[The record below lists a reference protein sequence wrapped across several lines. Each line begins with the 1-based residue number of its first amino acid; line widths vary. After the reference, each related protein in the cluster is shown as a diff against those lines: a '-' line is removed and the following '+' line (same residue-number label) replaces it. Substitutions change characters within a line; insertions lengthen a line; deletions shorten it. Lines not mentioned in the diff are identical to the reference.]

1 MVKIIKIKQNK
12 MSTEMSYLIIF
23 AFVLLS
29 ITSIVFAIRESKDT
43 PVIYPK
49 MKGAYSELEFS
60 LINKINKE
68 REFNKLLPLV
78 LDDDISLV
86 CNSHLEKCVSTN
98 KVSHVGVTDRYAKL
112 HEGLCIKRLG
122 EILGDGS
129 EDTESLLDKLLQS
142 SKDIILGDYDK
153 IGISTTL
160 PSNKKVYVSLI
171 LIK

>member
-1 MVKIIKIKQNK
+1 
-12 MSTEMSYLIIF
+12 MSFLVIF

-29 ITSIVFAIRESKDT
+29 STIIVYGIRGSKDT

-49 MKGAYSELEFS
+49 MRGAYSELEFS

-68 REFNKLLPLV
+68 REFNKLLPLF
-78 LDDDISLV
+78 LDDAISLV

-98 KVSHVGVTDRYAKL
+98 EVSHLGVTDMYSNL
-112 HEGLCIKRLG
+112 HEGLYISRLG

-129 EDTESLLDKLLQS
+129 EDTERLLDKLLKS

-160 PSNKKVYVSLI
+160 SSNKKVYVSLI